1 LVNPIKV
8 KDRFYMFII
17 NEKEPQREQAFE
29 EVKDQVES
37 QYRREKEQQIVQSLL
52 DKALEQQE
60 VEILYQ
66 PKSEN
71 EKTAK

>member
-1 LVNPIKV
+1 
-8 KDRFYMFII
+8 MFII